1 MATTTSSRNSTSPPK
16 RPRPKQLPFPVNLYQ
31 TAVGKKWVMAL
42 TGLGLVGFTL
52 FHMLGNLK
60 LYIGWVPEE
69 EAYDLDIYGEFLRDL
84 FVPLF
89 PHGVLLWIL
98 RIGLIAMF
106 ALHIH
111 SAYSLTRLN
120 HESNE
125 KYVSKR
131 DWVAANFASRSM
143 RYTGVIFLAYLLFHL
158 ADLTWGTGFIARDG
172 WEQGAVQE
180 NLVGSLKRPIVAI
193 IYIIGNVALAIHI
206 FHGIWSMFQ
215 SLGWSN
221 PNYDWMRRGLSMG
234 LAALILVG
242 NLSIILSVWTGAVGL
257 EAGQ

>member
-1 MATTTSSRNSTSPPK
+1 MATTTPSRNSTSPPM
-16 RPRPKQLPFPVNLYQ
+16 RPKPKQLPFPLSLYQ

-42 TGLGLVGFTL
+42 TGLGLVGFVV

-60 LYIGWVPEE
+60 VFIGWVPEE
-69 EAYDLDIYGEFLRDL
+69 GAYDLDIYGEFLREL
-84 FVPLF
+84 LVPLF

-98 RIGLIAMF
+98 RLGLITMF

-120 HESNE
+120 SASNQP
-125 KYVSKR
+125 YAAKR
-131 DWVAANFASRSM
+131 DWIAANFASRSM
-143 RYTGVIFLAYLLFHL
+143 RWTGVITLLYIVFHL
-158 ADLTWGTGFIARDG
+158 ADLTWGVGPAYSD
-172 WEQGAVQE
+172 WEYGRVHE
-180 NLVGSLKRPIVAI
+180 NLVGSLVRPAAAI
-193 IYIIGNVALAIHI
+193 IYIIAVVALSIHI

-234 LAALILVG
+234 IAALILVG
-242 NLSIILSVWTGAVGL
+242 NLTIILSIWTGAVGL